1 LRYLFTFLSLLAA
14 STITVTAQSVQPL
27 IDSQSF
33 VFSAQTVQP
42 LRSGAR
48 PISTGNYS
56 LRVTRDSIVCALPY
70 FGNSNSANLDLTA
83 NVLRF
88 RTTKFK
94 YSVTPRKKD
103 SWKVSIKPRDNPYV
117 DQLVLIVGSDGFTT
131 LNIDLNGYDSI
142 SFNGAVI
149 EPGKP

>member
-1 LRYLFTFLSLLAA
+1 MT
-14 STITVTAQSVQPL
+14 TVKAQSVQPL

-56 LRVTRDSIVCALPY
+56 LRVTRDSIICALPY
-70 FGNSNSANLDLTA
+70 FGNSNSANLDLTQ

-88 RTTKFK
+88 KTTKFEF
-94 YSVTPRKKD
+94 SVSPRKKD
-103 SWKVSIKPRDNPYV
+103 SWKISIKPRDNPYV

-131 LNIDLNGYDSI
+131 LNIDINGYDSI
-142 SFNGAVI
+142 SFNGALTA
-149 EPGKP
+149 PAKP

>member
-1 LRYLFTFLSLLAA
+1 M
-14 STITVTAQSVQPL
+14 ITVTAQSVQPL

-48 PISTGNYS
+48 PINTGNYS

-70 FGNSNSANLDLTA
+70 FGNSNSANLDLA
-83 NVLRF
+83 QNILNF
-88 RTTKFK
+88 RSIKFK

-131 LNIDLNGYDSI
+131 LNIDLTGYDSI
-142 SFNGAVI
+142 SFNGAVVA
-149 EPGKP
+149 PGKP